1 LQRGGAVKI
10 IVADDDAISRRMMAR
25 LLESSGYE
33 VVTANNGREAAEKLA
48 SPDGPRLA
56 LIDWMMP
63 ELDGLGVCRS
73 VRNRHDDSY
82 VYVILLT
89 AKQSR
94 DDIVAGL
101 EAGADD
107 YITKPCNP
115 EELRARLRT
124 GSRILELEDKLVEAR
139 EDMRFKATH
148 DALTSLWNRASILED
163 IERDLARS
171 RREQG
176 IVSILI
182 CDLDHFKQVNDVHG
196 HLVGDEVL
204 RQVASRLLSSVR
216 TYDKVGRYGG
226 EEFLV
231 VLTGCDSGQT
241 QQRAEDIRY
250 AIGSRPFETN
260 GGPLSITVSV
270 GTLTNN
276 EWSAD
281 LTANQLLHEAD
292 LALYRAKESG
302 RNCVNAARP
311 QDRESG

>member
-1 LQRGGAVKI
+1 MKI
-10 IVADDDAISRRMMAR
+10 LVADDEAISRRMMTR

-33 VVTANNGREAAEKLA
+33 VVTADNGREAAERLA
-48 SPDGPRLA
+48 SPGAPRLA
-56 LIDWMMP
+56 LIDWIMP

-73 VRNRHDDSY
+73 VRQRHEESY

-89 AKQSR
+89 SKQSR

-107 YITKPCNP
+107 YLTKPCNP

-124 GSRILELEDKLVEAR
+124 GSRILALEDKLVEAR
-139 EDMRFKATH
+139 EEMRFKATH

-163 IERDLARS
+163 FERELARS

-182 CDLDHFKQVNDVHG
+182 CDLDHFKLINDVYG
-196 HLVGDEVL
+196 HLMGDEVL
-204 RQVASRLLSSVR
+204 RQTASRLLSSVR
-216 TYDKVGRYGG
+216 PYDQVGRYGG

-231 VLTGCDSGQT
+231 LLTGCDPSQT
-241 QQRAEDIRY
+241 QRRAEDIRS
-250 AIGSRPFETN
+250 AIGSRTFETN
-260 GGPLSITVSV
+260 VGSLAITMSV
-270 GTLTNN
+270 GSLTSN
-276 EWSAD
+276 EWTAD

-292 LALYRAKESG
+292 LALYRAKECG
-302 RNCVNAARP
+302 RNCVKSACP
-311 QDRESG
+311 PSHESRGSG

>member
-1 LQRGGAVKI
+1 VKI
-10 IVADDDAISRRMMAR
+10 LVADDEAISRRMMTR

-33 VVTANNGREAAEKLA
+33 VVTAENGREAAERLA
-48 SPDGPRLA
+48 SPGGPRLA

-89 AKQSR
+89 SKQSR

-107 YITKPCNP
+107 YLTKPCNP

-124 GSRILELEDKLVEAR
+124 GIRILALEDKLVEAR
-139 EDMRFKATH
+139 EEMRFKATH
-148 DALTSLWNRASILED
+148 DGLTSLWNRASILED
-163 IERDLARS
+163 FERELARS

-176 IVSILI
+176 TVSILI
-182 CDLDHFKQVNDVHG
+182 CDLDHFKLINDVYG

-204 RQVASRLLSSVR
+204 KQAASRLLSSVR
-216 TYDKVGRYGG
+216 TYDRVGRYGG

-231 VLTGCDSGQT
+231 VLTGCDPSQA
-241 QQRAEDIRY
+241 QRRAEDVRS
-250 AIGSRPFETN
+250 AIASRPFETN
-260 GGPLSITVSV
+260 AGPLTITVSV
-270 GTLTNN
+270 GSLTSN
-276 EWSAD
+276 EWTLE

-292 LALYRAKESG
+292 LALYRAKEFG
-302 RNCVNAARP
+302 RNCVKPALP
-311 QDRESG
+311 PTCESPGDV